1 MADRL
6 QNQFGLF
13 KLALRSDQ
21 ASGVDRM
28 WLDDPNI
35 VVNSISVTLVWQ
47 YVGLNVVIFLASL
60 QNISPDILES
70 AELDGAGGFKKVQYI
85 IMPLMMNTVK
95 VAALLTISGNMK
107 IFDHIWMMTR
117 GGPGTASTVL
127 AVHAYKMSFQGM
139 KLGYGATISIGII
152 FFSFILVLIFNVLL
166 R

>member
-1 MADRL
+1 M
-6 QNQFGLF
+6 
-13 KLALRSDQ
+13 
-21 ASGVDRM
+21 
-28 WLDDPNI
+28 
-35 VVNSISVTLVWQ
+35 
-47 YVGLNVVIFLASL
+47 IFLASL

-70 AELDGAGGFKKVQYI
+70 AELDGAGGFKKVRYI

-139 KLGYGATISIGII
+139 KLGYGATISIGIMLL
-152 FFSFILVLIFNVLL
+152 SFILVLIFNVLL
-166 R
+166 RSEKYE